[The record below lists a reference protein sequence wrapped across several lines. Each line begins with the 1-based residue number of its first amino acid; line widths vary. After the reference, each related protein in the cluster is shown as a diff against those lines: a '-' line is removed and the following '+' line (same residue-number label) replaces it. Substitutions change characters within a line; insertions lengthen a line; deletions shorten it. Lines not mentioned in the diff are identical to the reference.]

1 MAGHQIKE
9 AYVTVGGPHI
19 SSLNS
24 SGVVAV
30 SNPQLEVVSE
40 DVQRVIEAAKAIS
53 LANTRKVIDV
63 SPREYSVDGQSGISN
78 PIGMSGVRLEVNTHI
93 ITASTPNLKNTDKVL
108 ADLGIK
114 NKGYV
119 FAGVASSEA
128 VLTDTEKDL
137 GVAVIDIGG
146 GKMDICIYIE
156 GALSYS
162 ASIPVGARHIS
173 NDIAVGLRVSLD
185 TAEKVKV
192 YLSNKYQIEVLKKK
206 EKIMLSSAKIGV
218 TEQLPEVP
226 EREIIDGII
235 LPRLDEMFSL
245 ISEEIQ
251 KSGFA
256 KSIPSGI
263 VLTGGGALT
272 VGMVEVGKKITR
284 LPIRIGVPEKGTG
297 LVDEVM
303 SPLYSA
309 TLGLIYHDS
318 SLYEKE
324 DIGLKDFNAIL
335 KNFSIND
342 IISNVRKLVK
352 QFIP

>member
-1 MAGHQIKE
+1 
-9 AYVTVGGPHI
+9 
-19 SSLNS
+19 
-24 SGVVAV
+24 
-30 SNPQLEVVSE
+30 
-40 DVQRVIEAAKAIS
+40 
-53 LANTRKVIDV
+53 
-63 SPREYSVDGQSGISN
+63 
-78 PIGMSGVRLEVNTHI
+78 
-93 ITASTPNLKNTDKVL
+93 
-108 ADLGIK
+108 
-114 NKGYV
+114 
-119 FAGVASSEA
+119 
-128 VLTDTEKDL
+128 
-137 GVAVIDIGG
+137 
-146 GKMDICIYIE
+146 MDICIYIE

-206 EKIMLSSAKIGV
+206 EKIMLSGAKIGV

-342 IISNVRKLVK
+342 IMSNVRKLVK